1 MANPHLYDSDL
12 DYLRAGMSA
21 AALKIEAFDEGE
33 ESAVESFTA
42 YLEAR
47 GVLTDIVH
55 TWGLQHEQHL
65 QAWAK
70 AAAEDDERLAGEA
83 KAERLGLM

>member
-1 MANPHLYDSDL
+1 MANPHLFDSDV

-33 ESAVESFTA
+33 ENAIESFTA
-42 YLEAR
+42 YLEAT
-47 GVLTDIVH
+47 GELPEIVH
-55 TWGLQHEQHL
+55 AWGLQHHRQL
-65 QAWAK
+65 QEWAR
-70 AAAEDDERLAGEA
+70 AAAWDDERLAGEE

>member
-55 TWGLQHEQHL
+55 SWGLAHQRQLDE
-65 QAWAK
+65 WAR
-70 AAAEDDERLAGEA
+70 AAAWDDEQLAGEA